1 MTIID
6 EQGQEIQDPD
16 LSLGYLKE
24 YRRLVAH
31 HDAIE
36 YQPPVYNEVVV
47 KEYDNG
53 GVLKERRLVTP
64 AVEAQDAWDEYED
77 VLLYV
82 LYTEE
87 ELAAIEEEKKRQE
100 EEAAKAEKEAKA
112 AAREKAAYQ
121 ALAVMSVATLDLSA
135 KTSASIAVLS
145 PLYPEYVEE
154 GQFYKKGAAF
164 TYKGRYFRASQDI
177 TTQKTWHPGDT
188 GTEALFYEFFIA
200 DDGVLIW
207 QDVAGEYNAYDYG
220 DRVHYPDANGPIYV
234 SQVNDNAY
242 SPDTV
247 PANWIKE

>member
-1 MTIID
+1 MVIID
-6 EQGQEIQDPD
+6 EQGHEIQDPD
-16 LSLGYLKE
+16 LSLGHLKE
-24 YRRLVAH
+24 YRRLAAH

-47 KEYDNG
+47 KEYNNG
-53 GVLKERRLVTP
+53 GVLKERKLVTP
-64 AVEAQDAWDEYED
+64 AVKAQDAWDEYED

-100 EEAAKAEKEAKA
+100 EEAAKVEEAAKA
-112 AAREKAAYQ
+112 AVRERAAYQ
-121 ALAVMSVATLDLSA
+121 ALAVMSVSMLDLSA
-135 KTSASIAVLS
+135 KTNASITVLS

-154 GQFYKKGAAF
+154 GKFYKKGSPF

-177 TTQKTWHPGDT
+177 TTQKTWHPGDV

-207 QDVAGEYNAYDYG
+207 HDVTGGHNVYNYG
-220 DRVHYPDANGPIYV
+220 DRVHYPDAEGPIYV
-234 SQVNDNAY
+234 SKVNDNAY
-242 SPDTV
+242 SPDVV
-247 PANWIKE
+247 PDNWTKE

>member
-1 MTIID
+1 MITID

-24 YRRLVAH
+24 YQRLVAH

-36 YQPPVYNEVVV
+36 YQPPVYNEVIV

-100 EEAAKAEKEAKA
+100 EAEKAAEEAAKAV
-112 AAREKAAYQ
+112 AREKAAYQ
-121 ALAVMSVATLDLSA
+121 ALAVMSVATMDLSA
-135 KTSASIAVLS
+135 KTTASVAVLS

-164 TYKGRYFRASQDI
+164 IYKGRYFRASQDI
-177 TTQKTWHPGDT
+177 TTQKTWHPGDP
-188 GTEALFYEFFIA
+188 GTTALFYEFFIA
-200 DDGVLIW
+200 DDGVVIW

-242 SPDTV
+242 SPDVV
-247 PANWIKE
+247 PSNWLKE

>member
-6 EQGQEIQDPD
+6 EQGHDIQDPD
-16 LSLGYLKE
+16 LSLGHLKE

-47 KEYDNG
+47 KQYDNG

-64 AVEAQDAWDEYED
+64 AIEAQDAWDEYED

-100 EEAAKAEKEAKA
+100 EEAAKAEEEAKA
-112 AAREKAAYQ
+112 AVRERAAYQ
-121 ALAVMSVATLDLSA
+121 ALAVMSVATMDLSA
-135 KTSASIAVLS
+135 KTTASVAVLS

-154 GQFYKKGAAF
+154 GQFYKKGSPF
-164 TYKGRYFRASQDI
+164 TYKGRYFRASKDI

-207 QDVAGEYNAYDYG
+207 HDVAGEYNAYDYG
-220 DRVHYPDANGPIYV
+220 DRVHYPDAEGPIYV
-234 SQVNDNAY
+234 SKVNDNAY
-242 SPDTV
+242 SPDVV
-247 PANWIKE
+247 PDNWTKE

>member
-6 EQGQEIQDPD
+6 EKGQEIHDPD
-16 LSLGYLKE
+16 LSLGHLKE
-24 YRRLVAH
+24 CQRLAAH

-36 YQPPVYNEVVV
+36 YQPPVYNDVVV

-87 ELAAIEEEKKRQE
+87 ELAAIEEEKKHQE
-100 EEAAKAEKEAKA
+100 EA
-112 AAREKAAYQ
+112 EKAAEAARKAAERKQ
-121 ALAVMSVATLDLSA
+121 AAYEAFAAMSVATLDLSA
-135 KTSASIAVLS
+135 KTTSSISVLA
-145 PLYPEYVEE
+145 PLYTEYVEE
-154 GQFYKKGAAF
+154 GQFYKKGTPF
-164 TYKGRYFRASQDI
+164 IYKGRYFRASQDI
-177 TTQKTWHPGDT
+177 TTQKTWHPGDP
-188 GTEALFYEFFIA
+188 GTAALFYEFFIA
-200 DDGVLIW
+200 DDGVVIW

-234 SQVNDNAY
+234 SQVNNNAY
-242 SPDTV
+242 SPDVV
-247 PANWIKE
+247 PSNWLKE